1 MWSKPPLYLP
11 TSEVQGECR
20 AELARAL
27 LNRSLHS
34 QFYIAKL
41 QKIIE
46 TTKDKGE
53 KYKNKCRIIW
63 KLLKFFLSL
72 QRQSISLGYPVSF
85 RVGARLDRHYSIY
98 KQRVTSGGSFVI

>member
-11 TSEVQGECR
+11 T
-20 AELARAL
+20 
-27 LNRSLHS
+27 
-34 QFYIAKL
+34 KL

-46 TTKDKGE
+46 TTKDKSE

-72 QRQSISLGYPVSF
+72 QRQ
-85 RVGARLDRHYSIY
+85 
-98 KQRVTSGGSFVI
+98 K

>member
-1 MWSKPPLYLP
+1 LFIRFNVLNGELLGLFPRPKPHLFLP
-11 TSEVQGECR
+11 TSEVQGECG

-41 QKIIE
+41 QKITDI
-46 TTKDKGE
+46 TKGKGE
-53 KYKNKCRIIW
+53 KNKNKCRIIW

-72 QRQSISLGYPVSF
+72 QRQ
-85 RVGARLDRHYSIY
+85 
-98 KQRVTSGGSFVI
+98 K

>member
-11 TSEVQGECR
+11 TK
-20 AELARAL
+20 
-27 LNRSLHS
+27 LH
-34 QFYIAKL
+34 
-41 QKIIE
+41 KIIE
-46 TTKDKGE
+46 TTKDKSE

-72 QRQSISLGYPVSF
+72 QRQSISFDYPVSF

-98 KQRVTSGGSFVI
+98 KQRVTSCGSFVI